1 MIDRRCSVGAA
12 ICICLAAALP
22 VSAQSLAEVA
32 RQEAAR
38 REAAKPATKA
48 FTNADLKVDPLAAPA
63 ALSDA
68 GGAEPGGYMSIS
80 AGRYVTAAEIIRNS
94 AANHVTGEKALQ
106 EPDWRQQAETLRGQL
121 VKAQRDVAAITET
134 ASDES
139 RSAGERAVAARLLA
153 QRQGLVEDVERRWL
167 KMEEQAEK
175 NRIPREWLDPRPT
188 LSTKTPQ

>member
-1 MIDRRCSVGAA
+1 MIDRRRSVVAA
-12 ICICLAAALP
+12 MCIGMAFALP
-22 VSAQSLAEVA
+22 VSAQSLADVA

-38 REAAKPATKA
+38 RESAKPAAKA
-48 FTNADLKVDPLAAPA
+48 FTNADLKIDPLSTPA
-63 ALSDA
+63 AVSEGSA
-68 GGAEPGGYMSIS
+68 AEPGGYMSIS
-80 AGRYVTAAEIIRNS
+80 AGRYVTAAEIIVNS

-106 EPDWRQQAETLRGQL
+106 EPDWRQQADTLRGQL
-121 VKAQRDVAAITET
+121 MKAQREVAAIAET
-134 ASDES
+134 ANDES

-188 LSTKTPQ
+188 LSTKTPE